1 MDPNKLPGSLKI
13 AILIQS
19 MGKVR
24 AERFL
29 EGLDVEEVRLI
40 KSHLSQMGTIPPDV
54 VEKVAS
60 EFTSLGR
67 SETGK
72 DGVDDRNEED
82 QDMDNGQTSLETIQS
97 LEPSLLF
104 DLIKDEHPQTIAI
117 ILVHLKTDV
126 AGYILSMFHEEISMD
141 VAFRIANMDK
151 VISTMVNDIDA
162 IFKDVLKNE
171 QSSTTHKIG
180 GVDFIAEVLNQLD
193 AVTSELIMAEI
204 EEEDTDLA
212 DKIKQRMFIF
222 DDIVKVDDKGLQK
235 VLRGVE
241 SQQLVVALKAATEE
255 VKEAIYRNM
264 SSRASEML
272 KEEMAS
278 SGAVR
283 MNEVEAAQQTII
295 KIIQEMEKKGEVT
308 IEGKGDAFIA

>member
-1 MDPNKLPGSLKI
+1 MDPNRLPGSLKI

-29 EGLDVEEVRLI
+29 EGLDAEEVRII

-54 VEKVAS
+54 VEKVAT
-60 EFTSLGR
+60 EFTSLGKL
-67 SETGK
+67 EMGK
-72 DGVDDRNEED
+72 DGVNGRNEED
-82 QDMDNGQTSLETIQS
+82 ENMDNGQTSLETIQS
-97 LEPSLLF
+97 IEPNHLF

-117 ILVHLKTDV
+117 ILVHLKTEV
-126 AGYILSMFHEEISMD
+126 AGHILSMFHEEVSMD

-151 VISTMVNDIDA
+151 VMSTMVKDIDS

-171 QSSTTHKIG
+171 QSSSTHKIG
-180 GVDFIAEVLNQLD
+180 GIDFIAEVLNQAD

-204 EEEDTDLA
+204 EEQDTSLA

-241 SQQLVVALKAATEE
+241 SQQLVVSLKAATEE
-255 VKEAIYRNM
+255 VKEAIFRNM

-272 KEEMAS
+272 QEEMAS
-278 SGAVR
+278 LGAVR
-283 MNEVEAAQQTII
+283 MNEVEKAQQAII
-295 KIIQEMEKKGEVT
+295 KIIQEMEKKGEIT
-308 IEGKGDAFIA
+308 IEGKGDTFVA